1 MTPAASQTASEI
13 LTQQF
18 YDWERYGRG
27 WFIWDEPVAL
37 EPPFRPF
44 TGHHLPQSYSD
55 DGRVPGFLNSL
66 IDRWTS
72 DKGRQPMPPVV
83 EIEHP
88 DPDRFVRDGIVELQI
103 ALPSATHV
111 SREHIEQLIF
121 SLGHCRDPISFE
133 IVGSN
138 ESVIAQFAASA
149 HDAPG
154 LQQQLEANFPEGV
167 FVQHGPILEHQWN
180 ESPSSETLCA
190 QFGLAREFMLP
201 IATTRSFNID
211 PQIGITG
218 ALSKLNE
225 GEIAVFQVVFQRVR
239 NPWGDSILRSVTDN
253 TGGDFFVDSP
263 GLVREAKNKVSRP
276 LYAAVMR
283 IGVKTADYKRTV
295 EVARDL
301 AGALAVFSNPE
312 GNEFIPLENQAYT
325 CADHEDDL
333 LRRQSRRCGMLL
345 NSDELISLVHLPSA
359 SVRSPKFKRQSN
371 KSKEA
376 PKIACQLHGILLGQ
390 NHHAGRTLDVRLA
403 AEQRVRH
410 AYVIG
415 ASGTGKSTFLLN
427 LIRQDIENGEGLA
440 VFDPHGDLIDK
451 IIERIPR
458 HRIGD
463 VVLLDP
469 SDEDYSVGFNIL
481 SAHTDLEKNLLASD
495 LVSVFQRLST
505 SWGDQMGSVF
515 HNAILAFLES
525 NRGGTLADLRR
536 FLIEPAFR
544 NAFLETVQ
552 DPDIVYYWKKAFGLL
567 SGNKS
572 IGSVLTRL
580 DTFLSP
586 KPIRYMVSQKENR
599 LDFADIM
606 DTGKIFLAK
615 LSQGTMGK
623 ENSYLMGS
631 LLVAKF
637 HQAAMGRATIAERA
651 RKNFWLYLDEF
662 HNFITP
668 SMAEILSGARKY
680 RVGLILAHQELR
692 QLHRDSDVASAVLS
706 QPFTRICFRVG
717 DDDARKLG
725 AGFSFF
731 EDKDL
736 QSLPNFEAICRIER
750 ADYDFNLSIPAA
762 PSPNDLQALEI
773 RREVVTAS
781 RKKYAISRSDI
792 EAAQAK
798 ARSEGELKEPLPIK
812 REKAQKEDAIPTAAT
827 VVIELEQARNIPP
840 RPPLE
845 EQPKVSAPMPPFLTG
860 KGILSK
866 AQLGP
871 VNQAVS
877 PVGDRGIGGNQHN
890 LIRQRIEAVAIQL
903 GYTASRESPI
913 GQGQKIDLVLQN
925 THRSIACEIAITTTI
940 DHEVGNVA
948 KCVKGGF
955 RNVAVLSTNADRL
968 EKIKVGASAS
978 LSPAEAALIG
988 FYQPDS
994 FITHLRD
1001 LSVQD
1006 AAMCTAQPNEGTF
1019 GKYKIRRRIADLTNE
1034 EVRDRESTALKTL
1047 AEAMQKRKK

>member
-1 MTPAASQTASEI
+1 MTPSAAQTASEI

-66 IDRWTS
+66 IDRWMS
-72 DKGRQPMPPVV
+72 DKGRQPAPPVV

-88 DPDRFVRDGIVELQI
+88 DPDRFARDGIVELQI

-111 SREHIEQLIF
+111 SKEHIEQLIF

-138 ESVIAQFAASA
+138 ESVIAQFAAST

-180 ESPSSETLCA
+180 ESTSSETLCA

-239 NPWGDSILRSVTDN
+239 NAWGDSILRSVTDH

-263 GLVREAKNKVSRP
+263 GLFREAKNKVSRP

-376 PKIACQLHGILLGQ
+376 PKIAVQSHGILLGQ
-390 NHHAGRTLDVRLA
+390 NHHPGRMLDVRLA

-427 LIRQDIENGEGLA
+427 LIRQDIKNGEGLA

-451 IIERIPR
+451 IIDCIPK

-469 SDEDYSVGFNIL
+469 SDEEYSVGFNIL

-505 SWGDQMGSVF
+505 SWGDQMGSVLN
-515 HNAILAFLES
+515 NAILAFLES
-525 NRGGTLADLRR
+525 SRGGTLAELRR

-552 DPDIVYYWKKAFGLL
+552 DPDIVYYWKKAFGML

-586 KPIRYMVSQKENR
+586 KPIRYMVSQKQNR

-637 HQAAMGRATIAERA
+637 HQAAMSRANMAEGA

-706 QPFTRICFRVG
+706 QPFTRVCFRVG

-750 ADYDFNLSIPAA
+750 ADYDFNLSVPAA
-762 PSPNDLQALEI
+762 IAPNDLQALET
-773 RREVVTAS
+773 RQEVITAS
-781 RKKYAISRSDI
+781 REKYSVSREHI
-792 EAAQAK
+792 ERQQAAA
-798 ARSEGELKEPLPIK
+798 
-812 REKAQKEDAIPTAAT
+812 
-827 VVIELEQARNIPP
+827 VELEQPKEPKQAPAKKSSPVDATKSTEPP
-840 RPPLE
+840 KPRIAEPDK
-845 EQPKVSAPMPPFLTG
+845 EQPASAVSALPESAPMPVGP
-860 KGILSK
+860 
-866 AQLGP
+866 QPPNDLG
-871 VNQAVS
+871 
-877 PVGDRGIGGNQHN
+877 RGGEQHT
-890 LIRQRIEAVAIQL
+890 AIQKRIKEAAQKL
-903 GYTASRESPI
+903 GYLATTEYETPDKSGSIDVALLKDGRKEFAVEI
-913 GQGQKIDLVLQN
+913 G
-925 THRSIACEIAITTTI
+925 ITTTI
-940 DHEVGNVA
+940 DHEVGNITKCLRADYTTVA
-948 KCVKGGF
+948 FISGSDSKLRQVKEA
-955 RNVAVLSTNADRL
+955 VAAALGPDLSGRVLYFLPDAFIEHLGRCSRVSSVATPQQPADEIRRGYRVTRSAPKL
-968 EKIKVGASAS
+968 TPEELKIKE
-978 LSPAEAALIG
+978 EAALR
-988 FYQPDS
+988 
-994 FITHLRD
+994 L
-1001 LSVQD
+1001 
-1006 AAMCTAQPNEGTF
+1006 
-1019 GKYKIRRRIADLTNE
+1019 
-1034 EVRDRESTALKTL
+1034 L
-1047 AEAMQKRKK
+1047 AESMKQK